1 MTRKIKLI
9 AFLLLL
15 TFVASTAS
23 AFNFGFSEG
32 KVGLIQLDGVIAP
45 ESQGFGSQGITPEQ
59 VRNLNSQA
67 KNQDVDA
74 VIYEINSGGGAVVAS
89 KDVYR
94 SIDAMD
100 VPTICRF
107 RDVSASGAYLAALGC
122 DEIVADSMSMTGSV
136 GVTASYLE
144 FSELM
149 DELGIT
155 YVEIS
160 GGESKEIGSPFQN
173 TTEEDREFLSEQ
185 VDTVHRE
192 FVEQVE
198 TNRNISEENMDEI
211 STGRIFLGEDAIE
224 LGMID
229 HLGGRETSIEVA
241 ENMTGKD
248 LNPVRIRSQQGFN
261 WLQLLT
267 ASITEEFTAAFSIG
281 NEGNPIS
288 LRL

>member
-9 AFLLLL
+9 ALLLLL

-23 AFNFGFSEG
+23 AFNFGFSDG
-32 KVGLIQLDGVIAP
+32 KVALIQLDGVIAP

-67 KNQDVDA
+67 KSQDVDA

-100 VPTICRF
+100 VPTVCRF
-107 RDVSASGAYLAALGC
+107 RDVSASGAYLAALAC
-122 DEIVADSMSMTGSV
+122 DEIVADSMSMTGSI

-155 YVEIS
+155 YVDIS
-160 GGESKEIGSPFQN
+160 AGESKEIGSPFRN
-173 TTEEDREFLSEQ
+173 ATEADREVLTGQAEHVQEEFLQQ
-185 VDTVHRE
+185 VDDSRNLTD
-192 FVEQVE
+192 EQLE
-198 TNRNISEENMDEI
+198 EI
-211 STGRIFLGEDAIE
+211 SKGHPFLGTEAIE
-224 LGMID
+224 LGMVD
-229 HLGGRETSIEVA
+229 HLGGRQKSIEVA
-241 ENMTGKD
+241 ENITEKD

-267 ASITEEFTAAFSIG
+267 ASIAEGFSTALSMDT
-281 NEGNPIS
+281 EGNPLS
-288 LRL
+288 LTL